1 MKPAQ
6 SGSRILYMLHFLK
19 RPYDPYQESAVTNP
33 NLQIRKLR
41 PSKVKITFL
50 TVSTGKPPTEDS
62 TDSEICVFHLCPKRS
77 LQVSA
82 CVGITDR
89 PFYPLSGIL
98 SLWIAGARS
107 DWSLVISSP

>member
-1 MKPAQ
+1 MKPGQ

-19 RPYDPYQESAVTNP
+19 CPYNPYQESAAINP
-33 NLQIRKLR
+33 NLQVRKLR

-50 TVSTGKPPTEDS
+50 NISTGKPPTEDS
-62 TDSEICVFHLCPKRS
+62 TDSQICVFHPCPKRS

-82 CVGITDR
+82 CVGITDG

-98 SLWIAGARS
+98 SVWLAGALS
-107 DWSLVISSP
+107 YWSLVIRSP